1 MQRGKLKMELRLE
14 NDKDY
19 FEVEALTRD
28 AFWNVYR
35 PGCNE
40 HLVLY
45 NLRKSDSFI
54 KELDYVWIED
64 GKIVGNI
71 VYSKMHKGSGKNIS
85 NEVIAFGPISVHP
98 DYQQKGIGKRMI
110 EYTSNKA
117 NELGYKAI
125 LITGNKN
132 YYNPLGFISASRHKI
147 YLPGLSEQNESSFF
161 MAKELEEGYL
171 IMHSG
176 VYDFDKCFK
185 ADAEDL
191 EDFEKKFPA
200 KVKREARKSDLV

>member
-1 MQRGKLKMELRLE
+1 MQGGNLKMELRLE
-14 NDKDY
+14 NENDY

-35 PGCNE
+35 PGCSE
-40 HLVLY
+40 HLVLH
-45 NLRKSDSFI
+45 NLRNSECFI
-54 KELDYVWIED
+54 KDLDYVWLEND
-64 GKIVGNI
+64 QIVGNI
-71 VYSKMHKGSGKNIS
+71 VYSKMCIGSEKNRS

-98 DYQQKGIGKRMI
+98 DYQQQGIGKKMI

-117 NELGYKAI
+117 KELGYKAI

-132 YYNPLGFISASRHKI
+132 YYNPLGFVSASRHKI

-171 IMHSG
+171 IQHPG
-176 VYDFDKCFK
+176 VYEFDKCYE

-191 EDFEKKFPA
+191 EDFEKEFPA